1 MSEHANQDAPQRQVQ
16 SNQDCCYLLEGSQ
29 TVSEDEQML
38 EDHLSEGHDL
48 AIDND
53 DDDEEIKYADYPTTV
68 GKGDLVTQNSA
79 LQSNGNPAH
88 EESDNDEPKACMMQY
103 FAGASPTQ
111 IAFVK
116 NNQDIIRARQKENPN
131 IYKTGPTKYQDGA
144 NKGHWTPEEDQLLK
158 QAVHRFNSKNWKK
171 IAECL
176 EGRTDVQCLHRWQKV
191 LNPTLVKGPWSKEE
205 DKLVLRLVQTHGA
218 ERWTNI
224 AHYLPGR
231 IGKQCRERWHNHLN
245 PRIKKNEWSLEEEL
259 ILYIQNRIHQN
270 KWAIIAKDLEGRT
283 DNTIKNHWNSS
294 MKKKFFDMKKVIE
307 TEFRQYCGDL

>member
-48 AIDND
+48 AIDNE

-68 GKGDLVTQNSA
+68 GKGDLVMQNSA